1 VFIMYGRKIEISVGI
16 FMMVGIAC
24 LVYLSVNLGNVDL
37 FGSDSFYIDARFG
50 SIEGLEVAASVEIA
64 GVPVGKVKRITLEE
78 NQALVQMEIK
88 KGTKISDDTIASI
101 RTKGVIGDKFVKLSP
116 GGSDEFLKDKDFLM
130 DTESAISLEELVSK
144 YIFKK

>member
-1 VFIMYGRKIEISVGI
+1 MYGKKTEISVGI
-16 FMMVGIAC
+16 FMMAGIAC
-24 LVYLSVNLGNVDL
+24 LIFLSVRLGHVDL
-37 FGSDSFYIDARFG
+37 FGSDSYLIKATFG

-78 NQALVQMEIK
+78 NEAVVEMEIK

-101 RTKGVIGDKFVKLSP
+101 RTKGIIGDKFIKLSP
-116 GGSDEFLKDKDFLM
+116 GGSEDLLDNNGSLM

-144 YIFKK
+144 YIFDK

>member
-1 VFIMYGRKIEISVGI
+1 MYGKKTEISVGI

-24 LVYLSVNLGNVDL
+24 LVYLSVNLGDVDL
-37 FGSDSFYIDARFG
+37 FGSEKFMIEASFG
-50 SIEGLEVAASVEIA
+50 SVEGLEVAASVEIA

-78 NQALVQMEIK
+78 NEALVLMEIN
-88 KGTKISDDTIASI
+88 KGTQISDDTIASI

-116 GGSDEFLKDKDFLM
+116 GGSDEMLGDQDALM

-144 YIFKK
+144 YMFEK

>member
-1 VFIMYGRKIEISVGI
+1 MYGKKTEISVGI

-37 FGSDSFYIDARFG
+37 FGSDSFLIDARFG

-78 NQALVQMEIK
+78 NEALVQMEIQ
-88 KGTKISDDTIASI
+88 KGTEISDDTIASI

-116 GGSDEFLKDKDFLM
+116 GGSEDLLEDNDTLM
-130 DTESAISLEELVSK
+130 DTESAISIEELISK
-144 YIFKK
+144 YIFEK